1 MDWIVEHHHLTESTA
16 VEEFEIATKQLKS
29 AYVTVLNKY
38 MRIVKNP
45 DLKINPSD
53 QELSELDS
61 AQERFDK
68 ARATM
73 DKITEEIK
81 SGIRK

>member
-1 MDWIVEHHHLTESTA
+1 MEYHHLSESA
-16 VEEFEIATKQLKS
+16 ALEEFEIATKQLKS